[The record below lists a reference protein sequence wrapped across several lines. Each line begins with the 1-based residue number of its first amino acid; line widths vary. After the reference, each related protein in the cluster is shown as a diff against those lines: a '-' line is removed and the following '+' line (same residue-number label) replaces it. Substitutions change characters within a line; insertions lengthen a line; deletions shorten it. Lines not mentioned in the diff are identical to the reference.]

1 MMMRVAFVVLGLF
14 VTLMTT
20 VSIQASAP
28 GKDVDLLAVAAD
40 IARVG
45 DVAMTRYE
53 PDRGMDTADVFSD
66 IYFDDFEGS
75 GMEAVIGLND
85 PGAKSELESLFSSV
99 IGLASKAR
107 PQAEVSQAWETL
119 RTRIESV
126 AVHTAGK
133 ESEGSW

>member
-28 GKDVDLLAVAAD
+28 GKDVDLLAVTAD

-45 DVAMTRYE
+45 DAAMTRYE

-85 PGAKSELESLFSSV
+85 PSAKSELESLFSSV

-107 PQAEVSQAWETL
+107 PHAEVSQAW
-119 RTRIESV
+119 
-126 AVHTAGK
+126 
-133 ESEGSW
+133 